1 VSTLIDYYQLLLL
14 GAFAGFTIFLG
25 FPVAL
30 MNFSQKKKAFL
41 NALAIGILVFLVI
54 DVFGHAWES
63 VTTSVISSI
72 AGRTPMIDGVTA
84 LITMFAGIAIG
95 LIGLAIY
102 ESRYMKGTAKTESK
116 LENNMVWKDA
126 ANIDRFKLATM
137 IAIGIGAHNFSEGL
151 SIGQSYVSGAIGLAL
166 LLIIG
171 FAAHNATEGFGI
183 LGPLT
188 SSEKRLP
195 VSFLVRLGLIGGG
208 PTFLGTLLGSI
219 WVSPILYILFLS
231 FAGGAL
237 VFVILLMYSVAV
249 RQTSNKTI
257 MTGIFMGLLFG
268 FMTDLIVSIGGA

>member
-1 VSTLIDYYQLLLL
+1 ML
-14 GAFAGFTIFLG
+14 GAIAGFTIFLG

-102 ESRYMKGTAKTESK
+102 ESRYMKGTAKTEVK
-116 LENNMVWKDA
+116 LENSMAWKDA

-195 VSFLVRLGLIGGG
+195 VSFLIRLGLIGGG

-237 VFVILLMYSVAV
+237 VFVILLMYSVAMK
-249 RQTSNKTI
+249 QTSNKTI
-257 MTGIFMGLLFG
+257 MTGIFIGLLFG